1 MQSNARLEKKPQ
13 YDYVMKTDDKE
24 IVMTKCTDEKDLGVV
39 FDGQLRFDKHI
50 HLFTAKANR
59 MLGLVKRAFPYM
71 DADTFTKLFKSLVR
85 PHLEYGN
92 AIWHPLLKQ
101 QSIAVEKVQR
111 RGTKLLAG
119 LRNLPYNERLVAL
132 NLPSLKFRRLRGDL
146 IQAYKIMKN
155 VDQSWM
161 LKVCFKCRSMIEQGI
176 LLTKFLF
183 SATELIYVKTVS
195 VIELHLIGIDYLH
208 MFRMLKMLTNLKT
221 SSNR

>member
-1 MQSNARLEKKPQ
+1 MQSNAHLEKKPQ

-92 AIWHPLLKQ
+92 A
-101 QSIAVEKVQR
+101 S
-111 RGTKLLAG
+111 GTHLA
-119 LRNLPYNERLVAL
+119 LWR
-132 NLPSLKFRRLRGDL
+132 
-146 IQAYKIMKN
+146 
-155 VDQSWM
+155 
-161 LKVCFKCRSMIEQGI
+161 KCREEVRNF
-176 LLTKFLF
+176 LLDY
-183 SATELIYVKTVS
+183 EIYH
-195 VIELHLIGIDYLH
+195 IMRD
-208 MFRMLKMLTNLKT
+208 
-221 SSNR
+221 

>member
-1 MQSNARLEKKPQ
+1 MQSNAHLEKKPQ

-155 VDQSWM
+155 VDELDAKSFFQMSFYDRTRNSTD
-161 LKVCFKCRSMIEQGI
+161 KVFIQRYRTNIQ
-176 LLTKFLF
+176 
-183 SATELIYVKTVS
+183 KTVS
-195 VIELHLIGIDYLH
+195 VIELHLIDE
-208 MFRMLKMLTNLKT
+208 
-221 SSNR
+221 

>member
-92 AIWHPLLKQ
+92 AIWHP
-101 QSIAVEKVQR
+101 
-111 RGTKLLAG
+111 
-119 LRNLPYNERLVAL
+119 
-132 NLPSLKFRRLRGDL
+132 
-146 IQAYKIMKN
+146 
-155 VDQSWM
+155 
-161 LKVCFKCRSMIEQGI
+161 
-176 LLTKFLF
+176 
-183 SATELIYVKTVS
+183 
-195 VIELHLIGIDYLH
+195 
-208 MFRMLKMLTNLKT
+208 
-221 SSNR
+221 